1 MQLHAYY
8 YCLRPFSLA
17 SGDPQCGHCSV
28 EISRVIPLKKQQGF
42 VTMLGQ
48 MLPTLGSKVT
58 PYLETVF
65 SVLLKLGASCAQL
78 LKQRALVSNHSNH
91 CGVFGMAGEDKG

>member
-1 MQLHAYY
+1 MYG
-8 YCLRPFSLA
+8 YCLHPFSFA
-17 SGDPQCGHCSV
+17 SDGPQSGHCSV
-28 EISRVIPLKKQQGF
+28 VMSRVIPLKKQQGF

-58 PYLETVF
+58 PFLGTLF

-78 LKQRALVSNHSNH
+78 LEQRALVSNHSNH
-91 CGVFGMAGEDKG
+91 CSAHICMAEENKG